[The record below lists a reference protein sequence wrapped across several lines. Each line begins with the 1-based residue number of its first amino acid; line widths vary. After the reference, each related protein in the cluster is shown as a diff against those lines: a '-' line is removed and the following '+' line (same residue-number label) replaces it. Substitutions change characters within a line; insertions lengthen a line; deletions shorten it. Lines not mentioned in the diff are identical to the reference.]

1 MTADSRKQP
10 ENFPGSFLRDPGASV
25 VQCPCMSKTI
35 FQKIADREIP
45 AKIEHEDEHCLVIH
59 DIQPQAPVHLLIVP
73 KKVIPRVGE
82 AVPADHAVLGHLL
95 MVAGTVARKLNLDH
109 GFRLVINQG
118 PHACES
124 VPHLHIHLLA
134 KRQMTWPPG

>member
-1 MTADSRKQP
+1 MA
-10 ENFPGSFLRDPGASV
+10 
-25 VQCPCMSKTI
+25 KTI
-35 FQKIADREIP
+35 FQKIIDREIP
-45 AKIEHEDEHCLVIH
+45 ATIEHEDEHCVVLH

-73 KKVIPRVGE
+73 KKVIPRVSE
-82 AVPADHAVLGHLL
+82 AAPADQGMLGHLL
-95 MVAGTVARKLNLDH
+95 LVAGVVAKKLQLSD
-109 GFRLVINQG
+109 GFRLVINTG

>member
-1 MTADSRKQP
+1 
-10 ENFPGSFLRDPGASV
+10 
-25 VQCPCMSKTI
+25 MSKTL

-45 AKIEHEDEHCLVIH
+45 AKIEHEDEHCLVLH

-73 KKVIPRVGE
+73 KTVIARVGD
-82 AVPADHAVLGHLL
+82 ATPAHQALLGHLL
-95 MVAGTVARKLNLDH
+95 LVAGTVARKLNLEH
-109 GFRLVINQG
+109 GFRLVVNHG

-124 VPHLHIHLLA
+124 VPHLHVHLLA